1 MSSSIEEQFDPPEWA
16 TREEV
21 IKAAR
26 HYINY
31 WKIEARQRNAQWL
44 EAIKPKDSAWQPIE
58 TAPKDM
64 TQVLGYVENGY
75 VEDSVVVMCWFTYA
89 NGRACWETVDGESE
103 VDPTHWMPL
112 PNPPPAKEG
121 KPNA

>member
-21 IKAAR
+21 IKDAR

-44 EAIKPKDSAWQPIE
+44 EAIKPRDSAWQPIE
-58 TAPKDM
+58 TAPKDGK
-64 TQVLGYVENGY
+64 TFILIVEYGYVYIGLFDNDGY
-75 VEDSVVVMCWFTYA
+75 CQDMA
-89 NGRACWETVDGESE
+89 GAGL
-103 VDPTHWMPL
+103 DPTHWMPL
-112 PNPPPAKEG
+112 PKPPTKEG
-121 KPNA
+121 KPSV

>member
-44 EAIKPKDSAWQPIE
+44 EAIKPRPPAWQPIE
-58 TAPKDM
+58 TAPKDG
-64 TQVLGYVENGY
+64 TDVLLYREYSTDVGSYSYQE
-75 VEDSVVVMCWFTYA
+75 
-89 NGRACWETVDGESE
+89 GRNTVWACGSFMLHG
-103 VDPTHWMPL
+103 PTHWMPL
-112 PNPPPAKEG
+112 PTPPADDSRS
-121 KPNA
+121 

>member
-21 IKAAR
+21 INAAR

-44 EAIKPKDSAWQPIE
+44 QGLEDTAKAKSELKQANEELFNIRLNITQDPVLVAVIKDAILHPRKKD
-58 TAPKDM
+58 
-64 TQVLGYVENGY
+64 
-75 VEDSVVVMCWFTYA
+75 
-89 NGRACWETVDGESE
+89 
-103 VDPTHWMPL
+103 
-112 PNPPPAKEG
+112 
-121 KPNA
+121 NA

>member
-44 EAIKPKDSAWQPIE
+44 EAIKPRPPAWQPID
-58 TAPKDM
+58 TAPKDGKP
-64 TQVLGYVENGY
+64 VLLAYRDGYFGDMV
-75 VEDSVVVMCWFTYA
+75 VTKAFWDEDEKKWDKLFSNEYIK
-89 NGRACWETVDGESE
+89 DI
-103 VDPTHWMPL
+103 PTHWMPL
-112 PNPPPAKEG
+112 PTPPAYD
-121 KPNA
+121 PQS

>member
-44 EAIKPKDSAWQPIE
+44 EAIKPRPPAWQPIE
-58 TAPKDM
+58 TAPKDG
-64 TQVLGYVENGY
+64 TLVLLF
-75 VEDSVVVMCWFTYA
+75 EDGVQYIAHWA
-89 NGRACWETVDGESE
+89 ETAGGQFFNDAEYQHN
-103 VDPTHWMPL
+103 PTHWMPL
-112 PNPPPAKEG
+112 PTPPAHDSQS
-121 KPNA
+121 

>member
-44 EAIKPKDSAWQPIE
+44 EAIKPRPPAWQPIE
-58 TAPKDM
+58 TAPKDA
-64 TQVLGYVENGY
+64 TLIIGWSKG
-75 VEDSVVVMCWFTYA
+75 YA
-89 NGRACWETVDGESE
+89 NPFIVLWTCLHQWD
-103 VDPTHWMPL
+103 DPKDVFGWVEAEGDWSTGIELTHWTHL
-112 PNPPPAKEG
+112 PKPPTK
-121 KPNA
+121 